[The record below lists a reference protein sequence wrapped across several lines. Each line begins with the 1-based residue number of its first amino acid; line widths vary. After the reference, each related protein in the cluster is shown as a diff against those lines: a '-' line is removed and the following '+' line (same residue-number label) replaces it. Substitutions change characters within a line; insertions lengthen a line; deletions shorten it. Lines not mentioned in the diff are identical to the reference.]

1 MLMIYLVVLRK
12 LWLPMA
18 GPFTIAS
25 GYFWNLLSHRSKA
38 KLSGTIALRHWAR
51 TRGLAD
57 LPG

>member
-25 GYFWNLLSHRSKA
+25 GYFWNLLSH
-38 KLSGTIALRHWAR
+38 GLRQ
-51 TRGLAD
+51 
-57 LPG
+57 